1 MSNPLLPPPSAA
13 PTSMPARLLETLDRA
28 NLPLLASALSFDA
41 MLALIPIAILG
52 IAGLGVALEATSFM
66 GTQDAGALFTKFL
79 PAHVHGIDSDPFILV
94 EGLIEK
100 IRGYRSRL
108 TWLAVPA
115 FLWFSTRLFSA
126 VRVCLSQV
134 FQVRERSAPGGL
146 VLAYILSYLI
156 AKGRDLLM
164 VAVLL
169 AMLLVNTVLSGVI
182 ALLTAE
188 GVYLEPPWTFLLSTG
203 GRILGEGLTLAFG
216 VGLFFMLYRFASPKR
231 MAWRGA
237 LLASGVAT
245 VGFEIAKR
253 LYGLYLATSV
263 RGGQFSVDANVGAAL
278 LFVLWIWYM
287 SLVFLIGAAVAD
299 VWDRTRAAKLA
310 HVPIPPS
317 HPPAT
322 SEA

>member
-1 MSNPLLPPPSAA
+1 MSGTQPPPSPPA
-13 PTSMPARLLETLDRA
+13 PTSMPVRILETLERA

-41 MLALIPIAILG
+41 MLALIPIAILA
-52 IAGLGVALEATSFM
+52 IAGLGLALDATSFM
-66 GTQDAGALFTKFL
+66 GAQDAGALFTTFL
-79 PAHVHGIDSDPFILV
+79 PAHVHGIDTDPFILV

-115 FLWFSTRLFSA
+115 FLWFSTRLFAA

-134 FQVRERSAPGGL
+134 FQVRQRPAPGGL
-146 VLAYILSYLI
+146 VLSYILSYVI

-169 AMLLVNTVLSGVI
+169 AMLLVNTVLSGGI

-203 GRILGEGLTLAFG
+203 GRFLGEALALAFG

-237 LLASGVAT
+237 LLASVVAT

-253 LYGLYLATSV
+253 GYGLYLATAARS
-263 RGGQFSVDANVGAAL
+263 GQFSVDANVGAAL

-287 SLVFLIGAAVAD
+287 SLVFLIGAAAAD

-310 HVPIPPS
+310 HVALTPSVPPT
-317 HPPAT
+317 T

>member
-1 MSNPLLPPPSAA
+1 MSGAPPPPPPGPIS
-13 PTSMPARLLETLDRA
+13 TLARILETLDRA

-41 MLALIPIAILG
+41 MLALIPIAILA
-52 IAGLGVALEATSFM
+52 IAGLGLALEATSLTS
-66 GTQDAGALFTKFL
+66 TQDAGAIFTTFL
-79 PAHVHGIDSDPFILV
+79 PAHVHGIDTDPFILV

-108 TWLAVPA
+108 TWIAVPA
-115 FLWFSTRLFSA
+115 FFWFSTRLFSA

-134 FQVRERSAPGGL
+134 FQVRERPAPGGL
-146 VLAYILSYLI
+146 VLSYLTSYVI

-164 VAVLL
+164 VGVLL
-169 AMLLVNTVLSGVI
+169 SMLLVNTVLSGVI

-203 GRILGEGLTLAFG
+203 GRFLGEALAFGFG

-245 VGFEIAKR
+245 LGFEIAKR
-253 LYGLYLATSV
+253 GYGLYLATAA
-263 RGGQFSVDANVGAAL
+263 RGGQFSIDVNVGAAL

-287 SLVFLIGAAVAD
+287 SLVFLIGAAAAD
-299 VWDRTRAAKLA
+299 VWDRARAAKLA
-310 HVPIPPS
+310 HVAMAQPI
-317 HPPAT
+317 PPAT